1 MQFNLTVLVN
11 TTEILPYYFFL
22 KDECG
27 DTRNFTMLFL
37 LLKTRVWQ
45 HNRNFTMLLFLKR
58 RVWYMSD

>member
-22 KDECG
+22 KDESG

-45 HNRNFTMLLFLKR
+45 HNRNFTTSLVHVRLAR
-58 RVWYMSD
+58 QEIT